1 MSLTPEK
8 ISQIQ
13 IYMQLYDKM
22 CISKKTLLSELGI
35 DDHEEMKL
43 IKKEIKDHKEIDKI
57 FKDINSLKCNSMKI
71 KKFNDNAK
79 LPTRKHST
87 DAGVDIYSLEDVFIA
102 PHEMKVVKTG
112 IMMQFPKDTVALV
125 WPKSRSNFLIGAGVI
140 DCDYQGEILIKVTN
154 VSKECLK
161 INKHQG
167 VAQIV
172 ITPVICPSIKEVD
185 EIHTEESARGE
196 TGGIAGNS
204 KD

>member
-1 MSLTPEK
+1 MLKVKK
-8 ISQIQ
+8 IS
-13 IYMQLYDKM
+13 
-22 CISKKTLLSELGI
+22 
-35 DDHEEMKL
+35 EE
-43 IKKEIKDHKEIDKI
+43 
-57 FKDINSLKCNSMKI
+57 
-71 KKFNDNAK
+71 AK
-79 LPTRKHST
+79 SPTRKHPT

-112 IMMQFPKDTVALV
+112 ITMQFPKGTVALV

-154 VSKECLK
+154 VSKESLK

-167 VAQIV
+167 LAQIV
-172 ITPVICPSIKEVD
+172 ITPVLCPSIKEVD
-185 EIHTEESARGE
+185 EIHTKESARGE